1 MRYTYL
7 FSAFAEVATETAT
20 PTSSS
25 LSAQTSAVEIPAAW
39 NNVDLDKW
47 IRMIVNETVIEPI
60 TNVTE
65 KAEKESHIDTAL
77 GIMECYFDIS
87 SAASCEKNVLK
98 PFAYYTRLGVYYSRE
113 WYKKIYNKY
122 YVQVKQWKAKATSFV
137 TDFTH
142 HDLSCKKG
150 CNYFALAKKALK
162 SWKSVLSGSSSLL
175 GGFDFSSAGL
185 SFASG
190 VVAATKSNVT
200 EIFQKELSQPD
211 NVKEALLNTAGLV
224 KNASVAGF
232 YASAINVAWALENVY
247 VAKASDKINDQKPA
261 DMDLSI
267 LGDNA
272 RTCDDNETC
281 YFFIVAQNISNIS
294 GNWTAT
300 KGLDK
305 IQEYR
310 ITLLEL
316 AQSATWFQKTFGGYS
331 AQPNATA
338 LLQSLQANDTKPNLS
353 YFVNLPVIDF
363 DNVKYASSD
372 KSSAEKTFLGELN
385 REISSIKSWPYAK
398 SSKSAN

>member
-1 MRYTYL
+1 M
-7 FSAFAEVATETAT
+7 
-20 PTSSS
+20 
-25 LSAQTSAVEIPAAW
+25 
-39 NNVDLDKW
+39 
-47 IRMIVNETVIEPI
+47 
-60 TNVTE
+60 
-65 KAEKESHIDTAL
+65 
-77 GIMECYFDIS
+77 
-87 SAASCEKNVLK
+87 
-98 PFAYYTRLGVYYSRE
+98 
-113 WYKKIYNKY
+113 
-122 YVQVKQWKAKATSFV
+122 
-137 TDFTH
+137 
-142 HDLSCKKG
+142 
-150 CNYFALAKKALK
+150 
-162 SWKSVLSGSSSLL
+162 
-175 GGFDFSSAGL
+175 
-185 SFASG
+185 
-190 VVAATKSNVT
+190 
-200 EIFQKELSQPD
+200 
-211 NVKEALLNTAGLV
+211 

-247 VAKASDKINDQKPA
+247 IAKASDKIDNQKPA

-272 RTCDDNETC
+272 RTCDDNGTC
-281 YFFIVAQNISNIS
+281 YFFIVAQNISNVS

-305 IQEYR
+305 IQEYN

-316 AQSATWFQKTFGGYS
+316 AQSATWFQKTFDGYS

-372 KSSAEKTFLGELN
+372 KSSSEKIFLGELN